1 MSKQYTTQ
9 VKVKTKIVITKGNKV
24 TPNQQGCIRV
34 PLDHQ
39 PQEAEEDEASKED
52 TTPIQ
57 GDCTACSVERI
68 RDIQQGLAKSQYKGR
83 RK

>member
-1 MSKQYTTQ
+1 
-9 VKVKTKIVITKGNKV
+9 VKTRTTIIKDNRV
-24 TPNQQGCIRV
+24 TPNQQGQTRI

-52 TTPIQ
+52 TTLSQ
-57 GDCTACSVERI
+57 EDYSVCSMERI
-68 RDIQQGLAKSQYKGR
+68 RDTQQGLAKSQYKSR